1 MTRTLNFLLFTAI
14 LLLKFQINHGY
25 SLEFDIRKL
34 KLTHSSIQNFKE
46 IISQNCESKLFSKKF
61 KEHTSYPKFG
71 TITHWKYVCSKLDK
85 SNYDKSF
92 LIENFRA
99 ISFSNKKELLT
110 GYYEPTIKISNI
122 KTNVFR
128 YPLLRYSKNMI
139 FERSKI
145 NKIYEDRDV
154 LYWTDDLVDLFFL
167 QVQGSGIG
175 EYKNGEKVKI
185 SYAGNNGFPYTSI
198 GKVMIEKGYLKKG
211 SVTLRSIKDWL
222 RNNNNKKEEILNKNK
237 RYIFFKTSPFLK
249 MGPVGAMGKKLIPN
263 ISIAID
269 SKLYPFGIPFIMKT
283 DYKKHDMLAFAH
295 DTGSA
300 IKGLNRADLFMGSGK
315 LAEEEAGNLKKPLL
329 LISLVPIIR

>member
-1 MTRTLNFLLFTAI
+1 MFRVLTFFTCTLIFI
-14 LLLKFQINHGY
+14 LKLQINEAW
-25 SLEFDIRKL
+25 STEFDIRKL
-34 KLTHSSIQNFKE
+34 NLSDSSFLNFNKILIQNCASE
-46 IISQNCESKLFSKKF
+46 LFTKKVQ
-61 KEHTSYPKFG
+61 EHPSYPKFG
-71 TITHWKYVCSKLDK
+71 SIKNWKSICKKLDK
-85 SNYDKSF
+85 NSNNKNF
-92 LIENFRA
+92 IIENFKA
-99 ISFSNKKELLT
+99 ISLSDKKQLLT
-110 GYYEPTIKISNI
+110 GYYEPTIKISNV
-122 KTNVFR
+122 KTNIFR
-128 YPLLRYSKNMI
+128 YPLLRYSKDMI
-139 FERSKI
+139 FERRKI
-145 NKIYEDRDV
+145 NESFRDHDV
-154 LYWTDDLVDLFFL
+154 LYWTDDQIELFFL
-167 QVQGSGIG
+167 QIQGSGVG
-175 EYKNGEKVKI
+175 EYKNSKKVKI